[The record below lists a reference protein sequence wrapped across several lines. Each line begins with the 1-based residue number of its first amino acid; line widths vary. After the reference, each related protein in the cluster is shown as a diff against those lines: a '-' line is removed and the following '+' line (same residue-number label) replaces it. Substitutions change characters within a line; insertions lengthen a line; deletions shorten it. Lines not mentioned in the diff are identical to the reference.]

1 LKHYDWNLGF
11 VSAKNKAR
19 PRKVLITVRNAG
31 GTPLD
36 YAFKFPSDN
45 KVEEELWADPG

>member
-19 PRKVLITVRNAG
+19 PRKILIAVKNAG

-45 KVEEELWADPG
+45 KVE